1 MWSLLQALLSSKS
14 QETGALTSKGRRKWI
29 ISYSERQ
36 IHFLFY
42 SDLSGWMMSTCIGEG
57 SLLIQMQISFRD
69 IPTDIPRNNVL
80 PAIWPLEIY
89 NSIKSQRKGANRAE
103 R

>member
-1 MWSLLQALLSSKS
+1 MVSVTSPAEFKIPGNRSTYIQGEEKMDYLS
-14 QETGALTSKGRRKWI
+14 
-29 ISYSERQ
+29 SERQ
-36 IHFLFY
+36 IHFFVLFRP
-42 SDLSGWMMSTCIGEG
+42 SVGWMMSTCIGEG

-69 IPTDIPRNNVL
+69 IPTDIPRNNAL

-89 NSIKSQRKGANRAE
+89 NSIKSQRKGANRGE